1 MSRRQSSPLKSPKK
15 SVRPTT
21 ANNTSVNQEVESMLQ
36 DQGHQMQMV
45 ISEKEIEIERLK
57 ITVVS
62 LNTKCTVVDDHIEDL
77 KNTTTRY
84 DDSEIQRENLQQH
97 IVETAKKVQVDN
109 VNHTDY

>member
-1 MSRRQSSPLKSPKK
+1 MPRQASPLKSPKK
-15 SVRPTT
+15 SLRPTT
-21 ANNTSVNQEVESMLQ
+21 AGNVSSLEVESMMQ

-77 KNTTTRY
+77 RTTSVRY
-84 DDSEIQRENLQQH
+84 EDSEINRENL
-97 IVETAKKVQVDN
+97 
-109 VNHTDY
+109 